1 MKGIKGK
8 EWITKYNPFLKYGL
22 MQFEKTGL

>member
-8 EWITKYNPFLKYGL
+8 EWITKYNPFLKDSL
-22 MQFEKTGL
+22 MQLEKTGL